1 MTSADRRRD
10 GGGQLAAPPVEFL
23 GLVHGEDG
31 NRAFAA
37 PVYRNEA
44 ALGRAAFHDVD
55 LITFLAVPGEL
66 QTASVLVR
74 PEIGDHGRGRT

>member
-1 MTSADRRRD
+1 MTSAGQGRH
-10 GGGQLAAPPVEFL
+10 GGGQLAAPPVELL
-23 GLVHGEDG
+23 GLVHREDG

-37 PVYRNEA
+37 PVYRDETA
-44 ALGRAAFHDVD
+44 FGWAAFDDVD

-74 PEIGDHGRGRT
+74 QK